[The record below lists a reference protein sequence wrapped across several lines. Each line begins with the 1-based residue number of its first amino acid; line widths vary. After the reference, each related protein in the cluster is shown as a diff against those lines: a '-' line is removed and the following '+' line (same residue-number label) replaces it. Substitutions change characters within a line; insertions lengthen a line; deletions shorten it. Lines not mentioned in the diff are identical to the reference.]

1 MNRNV
6 ESRFSL
12 APNVN
17 IPRSINDGSF
27 DLKTSF
33 DVSQLIPLMW
43 DEILPG
49 QSMKLSLHSAIRMQP
64 MVSCPLQDLYLDTF
78 AFFIPNRLVWSHWRE
93 FMGENTTA
101 PWVQTTEYT
110 VPQLSCSYTDSD
122 AGKYSV
128 IPGSILDYLGV
139 PTNKISGTL
148 SFSAL
153 IPRAYSLCV
162 REFFQD
168 QNLETPINVP
178 TDDVTRL
185 FFNTGSSS
193 ALLNDPMYMHQGGY
207 PYIVNRY
214 HDYFSS
220 CTPGPTKSSS
230 DILAFPNM
238 PVITQ
243 DVDNSDSISYALRWN
258 YGVENETHPIYD
270 HARINGDF
278 ISAFDPNDSS
288 HSYSSMQGI
297 APINLQAISGVTIN
311 DLRNAFAVQRLL
323 ERDLYGTRYRELLKA
338 HFGVTSPDASLQ
350 VPQYLGGK
358 RMPLRIAQILQTSET
373 SNTPQ
378 GNVAGYS
385 LTSDSDYLFDHSF
398 TEHGIVMVL
407 GCVRYKNTYQN
418 GLNKKWSRK
427 TRFDYYFPEM
437 AALGNMPVYKKELF
451 ADGSSTD
458 NEVFGYNEAWA
469 EYRYHPDMLTGLM
482 RSNVSN
488 SLDVWHFGDDYSSH
502 PSLSRD
508 WMKVDKG
515 NVDRVLAVS
524 SALSNQL
531 YGDFEFQI
539 INTLPMPL
547 YSIPGLNGT
556 F

>member
-12 APNVN
+12 APNIN
-17 IPRSINDGSF
+17 IPRSINDSSF
-27 DLKTSF
+27 DHKTSF
-33 DVSQLIPLMW
+33 DVGQLIPLMW

-49 QSMKLSLHSAIRMQP
+49 QSMKLTLHSALRMQP

-78 AFFIPNRLVWSHWRE
+78 AFFIPNRLVWSHWKE

-101 PWVQTTEYT
+101 PWVQTTEYN
-110 VPQLSCSYTDSD
+110 VPQLINYQ
-122 AGKYSV
+122 GNYPV
-128 IPGSILDYLGV
+128 LPGSILDYLGV
-139 PTNKISGTL
+139 PVNQIMSDAPRAAL
-148 SFSAL
+148 SFSSL
-153 IPRAYSLCV
+153 PIRAYCLCV

-168 QNLETPINVP
+168 QNLETPVNVP
-178 TDDVTRL
+178 LDDSDRYYL
-185 FFNTGSSS
+185 NKSDS
-193 ALLNDPMYMHQGGY
+193 ANFYNPMYMHQGGM

-258 YGVENETHPIYD
+258 YGVEDETHPIYD

-278 ISAFDPNDSS
+278 ISAFDPNDTS
-288 HSYSSMQGI
+288 HVYSSMQGI

-323 ERDLYGTRYRELLKA
+323 ERDLYGTKYREMLKA

-358 RMPLRIAQILQTSET
+358 RMPLRISQILQTSET

-407 GCVRYKNTYQN
+407 GCVRYKNTFQN

-437 AALGNMPVYKKELF
+437 AALGNMPVFKKELF
-451 ADGSSTD
+451 ADGSSAD
-458 NEVFGYNEAWA
+458 DEVFGYNEAWA

-482 RSNVSN
+482 RSNVDN
-488 SLDVWHFGDDYSSH
+488 SLDVWHFGDDYISH
-502 PSLSRD
+502 PSLSRE

-524 SALSNQL
+524 SEISNQL